1 MRVVVDANV
10 LVGRALGTKSRN
22 IFIAPSLELFVAAR
36 AWDEALHELPGRVEA
51 IVRQGK
57 LSSERAQ
64 SLANGAV
71 ELITSKAVVIE
82 EAQYVLL
89 ENEARRRVPDD
100 PDDWP
105 TVATALLLEAD
116 IWTEDRDFFGCGVA
130 VWTTRTLL
138 IQLGSVL

>member
-1 MRVVVDANV
+1 VRVVVDANV

-100 PDDWP
+100 PDAWP

-138 IQLGSVL
+138 IQWGSVL